1 MRNRLRNGR
10 ESIGR
15 ALFTTGT
22 FIAGQ
27 VGRDELAIAAGLALL
42 AVGLWGVWRPGSY
55 LAPGLVILWMALPS
69 RPAFVTRPAAVIR
82 KARKD

>member
-1 MRNRLRNGR
+1 MRNRLRNVR

-15 ALFTTGT
+15 ALSTAWK

-69 RPAFVTRPAAVIR
+69 RPVFVTRPQPVIR
-82 KARKD
+82 KIRKD